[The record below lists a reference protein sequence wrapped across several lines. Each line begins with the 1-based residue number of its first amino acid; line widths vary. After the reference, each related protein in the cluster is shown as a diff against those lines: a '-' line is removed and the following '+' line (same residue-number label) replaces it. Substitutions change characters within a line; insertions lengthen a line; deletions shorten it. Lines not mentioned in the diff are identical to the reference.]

1 MPPSAPAPTRRGV
14 RGVRG
19 ATAIS
24 SVWETVGFKV
34 SFRPIPQG
42 VGLELLVGER
52 SASGARSLPRARRA
66 VSRGRPS
73 CLRTG
78 RARGGRSALRPP
90 APSPLRHLPRPR
102 PAAGGQSALVILN
115 PAKAI
120 VRSRSGA
127 GGGSGVSSGGKEP
140 AARPRAVPVPTLII
154 GLSLREGAEASD
166 SKTRL

>member
-1 MPPSAPAPTRRGV
+1 M
-14 RGVRG
+14 
-19 ATAIS
+19 
-24 SVWETVGFKV
+24 
-34 SFRPIPQG
+34 
-42 VGLELLVGER
+42 
-52 SASGARSLPRARRA
+52 
-66 VSRGRPS
+66 
-73 CLRTG
+73 
-78 RARGGRSALRPP
+78 
-90 APSPLRHLPRPR
+90 
-102 PAAGGQSALVILN
+102 ILN